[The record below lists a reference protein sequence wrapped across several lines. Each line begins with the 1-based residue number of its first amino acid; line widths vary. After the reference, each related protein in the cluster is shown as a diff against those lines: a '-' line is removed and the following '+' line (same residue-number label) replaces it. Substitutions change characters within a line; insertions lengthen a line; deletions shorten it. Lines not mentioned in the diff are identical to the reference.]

1 MKCFKR
7 REYYTTIRHDELN
20 SYTPT
25 GIDLKNKMSILINGI
40 GFLHDTKEAELLQ
53 TRNTFFKKTDLF
65 I

>member
-25 GIDLKNKMSILINGI
+25 GVDLKNKMSILINEI

-53 TRNTFFKKTDLF
+53 TRNG
-65 I
+65 